1 MGKKLLIILLF
12 FISFALWGELKIEM
26 SSDSQNY
33 TLDDTISLTIAVT
46 KVAHISL
53 TDSLYI

>member
-12 FISFALWGELKIEM
+12 FVSFALWGELKIEM

-33 TLDDTISLTIAVT
+33 TLDDTISLTIAGIVT
-46 KVAHISL
+46 GKQIGRAHV
-53 TDSLYI
+53 